1 MNSQPVLRT
10 SASGSPRGSR
20 QKPAQQPSQKPSP
33 NRSPG
38 RSKSTLPN
46 PYHQARRK
54 RAASRQK
61 RRFEAVFARI
71 PMPTDLGSHLQGLEM
86 PAVLQ
91 PTPWSLSK
99 ALSLLLVVGALT
111 SLFMLHTAEE
121 WFVYREDVRFHNLIR
136 LRGDDLYQIADLD
149 GWNIFWL
156 EPEAIRA
163 RLLALPWVEDAQVA
177 VSLPATVAVNVIEMP
192 PAAVWVTN
200 AGNYW
205 LAANGAAL
213 PVATLEES
221 ALPELALPQIIDSL
235 QEARVIG
242 DGPLAI
248 DPQILT
254 SALALVEAM
263 PELDGIIRYN
273 KSIGL
278 NFPLP
283 DPAVWVYW
291 GDGFDMESKL
301 ENLSV
306 SRDLIRNAEEPAQI
320 LDVRFIDRPYV
331 R

>member
-1 MNSQPVLRT
+1 
-10 SASGSPRGSR
+10 
-20 QKPAQQPSQKPSP
+20 
-33 NRSPG
+33 
-38 RSKSTLPN
+38 
-46 PYHQARRK
+46 
-54 RAASRQK
+54 
-61 RRFEAVFARI
+61 
-71 PMPTDLGSHLQGLEM
+71 MPTDLGNQLQGLEV

-111 SLFMLHTAEE
+111 SLFMLHTAED

-136 LRGDDLYQIADLD
+136 LRGDDLYQITDLD

-156 EPEAIRA
+156 EPESIRN
-163 RLLALPWVEDAQVA
+163 RLLDLPWVEDAQVT
-177 VSLPATVAVNVIEMP
+177 VSLPAMIAVNVTETP
-192 PAAVWVTN
+192 PVAVWVTN
-200 AGNYW
+200 SGNYW

-221 ALPELALPQIIDSL
+221 ALPELALPQIVDSL
-235 QEARVIG
+235 QEARDIG

-254 SALALVEAM
+254 SALTLVEAM
-263 PELDGIIRYN
+263 PELEGIVRYN
-273 KSIGL
+273 ESIGL